1 MSQNLKK
8 LTVKNINNWKLKIL
22 KKNFKFN
29 SLFSPNNQQLWKKMM
44 CIIDLAWESLSK
56 NLEANW
62 NFFLFLSLPVQ
73 FLTTEKKNPILL
85 EQVCVKIHERKN
97 LNERR
102 NAILLCV
109 SIQLVFKKLA
119 SKKNL
124 NEKTKTNFKC
134 FREHTN
140 ITHWIQTSIIPLDLL
155 YIKIADPCYN
165 Y

>member
-1 MSQNLKK
+1 MKVGIYIKNRKIKKNKNQKEKDNEPKFKK

-29 SLFSPNNQQLWKKMM
+29 SLFSPNNYNNYEKKMM

-85 EQVCVKIHERKN
+85 EQVCVNPRK
-97 LNERR
+97 
-102 NAILLCV
+102 
-109 SIQLVFKKLA
+109 KKFEWE
-119 SKKNL
+119 KK
-124 NEKTKTNFKC
+124 
-134 FREHTN
+134 
-140 ITHWIQTSIIPLDLL
+140 
-155 YIKIADPCYN
+155 CYTVCIYLSN
-165 Y
+165 